1 MMQTLKSIKVA
12 LFLAGVIFDLL
23 ISFLKIA
30 SFIIAQGE
38 PWVGVGALDP
48 WYGSMTVLLCDP
60 GWALTSLDS

>member
-1 MMQTLKSIKVA
+1 MQKTLKSIKVA

-38 PWVGVGALDP
+38 PWVGVDALDP
-48 WYGSMTVLLCDP
+48 WYGS
-60 GWALTSLDS
+60 